1 MKVPISTATENIA
14 MMMPKMNFIIP
25 NMTSPT
31 MQRAIYPNQ
40 TTKVMRVEPTAESNL
55 HQVCVILMF
64 VVI

>member
-40 TTKVMRVEPTAESNL
+40 ATKVMRVEPTAESNL
-55 HQVCVILMF
+55 QQVCVILMF

>member
-14 MMMPKMNFIIP
+14 MMMPKMNFLIP

>member
-31 MQRAIYPNQ
+31 MQRAVYPNQ
-40 TTKVMRVEPTAESNL
+40 ATKVMRVEPTAESNL

>member
-14 MMMPKMNFIIP
+14 MMMPKMNFTIP

-31 MQRAIYPNQ
+31 MQRAICPNQ
-40 TTKVMRVEPTAESNL
+40 ATKVMRVEPTAESNL
-55 HQVCVILMF
+55 HQVCVMLMF